1 MAQELINIG
10 QSPNDGSGDPLRVAF
25 AKINNNFTQLFA
37 TGFAVYETTTFDN
50 STNQT
55 ILEFPAVL
63 MTQATFKINSSNP
76 DTNDS
81 QNITIDAAKSNDG
94 NSVQW
99 TGHSTVFINNPVTQY
114 DMTIDNI
121 TGNVKLM
128 VSPLA
133 NVVLNHLIS
142 SQVEVSNLIYGTPI
156 GIEGYSNIA
165 LVTQSGIPITTEQPV

>member
-63 MTQATFKINSSNP
+63 MTQATFQINSSNP
-76 DTNDS
+76 NTNDS
-81 QNITIDAAKSNDG
+81 QNITINAAKSNDG
-94 NSVQW
+94 TSVQW
-99 TGHSTVFINNPVTQY
+99 TGHSTIFVNSPVTQY
-114 DMTIDNI
+114 DMTVDSI

-128 VSPLA
+128 VSPLV
-133 NVVLNHLIS
+133 NTTLNHLIS
-142 SQVEVSNLIYGTPI
+142 SQVEVANLIYGTPI
-156 GIEGYSNIA
+156 GIEGSSGTA
-165 LVTQSGIPITTEQPV
+165 LATQLNIPITTEQPV